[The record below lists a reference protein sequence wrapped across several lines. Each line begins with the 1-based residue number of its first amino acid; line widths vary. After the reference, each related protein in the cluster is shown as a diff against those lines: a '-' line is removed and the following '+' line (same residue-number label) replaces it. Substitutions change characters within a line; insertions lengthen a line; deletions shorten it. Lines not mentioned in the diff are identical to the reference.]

1 MRTVNKFA
9 ALGFLLPIAI
19 AAQRFST
26 RAQIGALG
34 QDSLVESA
42 ELR

>member
-1 MRTVNKFA
+1 MRTVKKFA

-19 AAQRFST
+19 AAQRFFT
-26 RAQIGALG
+26 RVQVGAPG